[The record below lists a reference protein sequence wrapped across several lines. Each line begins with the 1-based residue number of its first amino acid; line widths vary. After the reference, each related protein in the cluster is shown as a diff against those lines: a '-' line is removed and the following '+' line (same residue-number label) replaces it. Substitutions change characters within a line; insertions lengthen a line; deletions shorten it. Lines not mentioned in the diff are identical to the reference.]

1 MKVRGK
7 NQPAANF
14 FKYIKFLRIF
24 NVNNKLR
31 KNMDFDALII
41 GAGVVGLAAAEK
53 FSRQGKSVLLIEK
66 ENRIG
71 TGVSSRNS
79 EVIHAGI
86 YYPKGSLKSK
96 LCIEGKHLLYDW
108 CAKHHV
114 NYANMGKY
122 IIAASEE
129 ELCRIESIKAT
140 AEEAGCA
147 GLVLQTKEEIE
158 TNEPEISCFGGLF
171 SPTSGI
177 VSAHDLMD
185 SFKTKAEEQ
194 GTDFLFNSKVATAQ
208 KNSQSTG
215 YLVDIIDSTEEPAQV
230 EVGAIVNCAGLYAD
244 EAAKTLGI
252 DDESYKQKF
261 VKGNYFRLS
270 GKRGL
275 FKKLIYPVPMP
286 KLHGLGVHITLGLD
300 GAVKFGPD
308 VEFLPSNI
316 EDYSV
321 NESRKEEFYRA
332 IKKYFP
338 AIKPEELEPEMAGIR
353 PKLAADNN
361 FNDFIINEESL
372 KGFPGI
378 VNCVGIESPGLTSSI
393 AIAEL
398 IYNKLYA

>member
-1 MKVRGK
+1 
-7 NQPAANF
+7 
-14 FKYIKFLRIF
+14 
-24 NVNNKLR
+24 
-31 KNMDFDALII
+31 MDFDALII

-53 FSRQGKSVLLIEK
+53 FSRQGKSVLLVEK

-96 LCIEGKHLLYDW
+96 LCIEGKHLIYDW
-108 CAKHHV
+108 CGKHNV

-129 ELCRIESIKAT
+129 ELCKIESIRAT
-140 AEEAGCA
+140 AEDAGCA
-147 GLVLQTKEEIE
+147 GLTLQTKAEIE
-158 TNEPEISCFGGLF
+158 SSEPAITCYGGLF

-185 SFKTKAEEQ
+185 SFKAKAEEQ
-194 GTDFLFNSKVATAQ
+194 GTDFLFNSKIVSTQ

-215 YLVDIIDSTEEPAQV
+215 YMVDIKDSSEEITQV
-230 EVGAIVNCAGLYAD
+230 EVGVIVNCAGLYAD

-252 DDESYKQKF
+252 NEESYKQKF

-270 GKRGL
+270 GKRGI

-286 KLHGLGVHITLGLD
+286 KLHGLGVHITLSLD

-308 VEFLPSNI
+308 VEFLSSNV
-316 EDYSV
+316 EDYTV
-321 NESRKEEFYRA
+321 NESRKEEFYTA

-338 AIKPEELEPEMAGIR
+338 AIKLEELEPEMAGIR
-353 PKLAADNN
+353 PKIAADNN
-361 FNDFIINEESL
+361 FNDFIINEESA

-378 VNCVGIESPGLTSSI
+378 VNCIGIESPGLTSSI
-393 AIAEL
+393 AIAGY
-398 IYNKLYA
+398 IYNRLYA